1 VGEHQGETQGT
12 SLLSGEAKREQGA
25 SSVRPSVVEAL
36 DTDLDAY
43 LDRELFTRPTEFTAL
58 PGSVFASA
66 PRKQAEPAPVPEGPA
81 RTPSVLELAEEEAE
95 WLRQLP
101 PPSVKADV
109 APIEPLPGE
118 ARFVSVPIPSLEQPP
133 AYSWSAP
140 VVAPPQ
146 VVAPDRSRRMAWVV
160 TGALLGVAVVG
171 ALGVGMLWTGLRIG
185 EAKASR
191 VASVPVAAAPAPI
204 AVVEAPVAP
213 PQPVVAAPPVSP
225 VIASTVEAA
234 PVQESPA
241 PAPAEQKPVVEAVV
255 AAPEA
260 PATEPLVKAEPPQ
273 AAPPAR
279 VDAAPKQGRAVR
291 PVRVASASAEPA
303 EVLPVSATVS
313 KQPAADS
320 KEEETEEAEPA
331 KDGYAEFDEEY
342 ARELG
347 FTDKPAQARP
357 DPKASRNVYIPP
369 APGEDIRERLTSAD
383 IMRVVVSHKAAIA
396 GCIQE
401 HRARTQPG
409 AKGQFVARWSVLPDG
424 STASPTVET
433 AAFRGTPLAQ
443 CIEGLVQGWKFPRHR
458 VAQQEPI
465 RFPFT
470 F

>member
-1 VGEHQGETQGT
+1 MGEYQGDTQGT
-12 SLLSGEAKREQGA
+12 SLLSGEAKREFGA
-25 SSVRPSVVEAL
+25 SGVRPSVVEAL

-43 LDRELFTRPTEFTAL
+43 LDRELFTRPTDFTSL
-58 PGSVFASA
+58 PGSVFAPA
-66 PRKQAEPAPVPEGPA
+66 PEKKPEPAPEVPA
-81 RTPSVLELAEEEAE
+81 RTPSVLELAEEETE
-95 WLRQLP
+95 WLRRLP
-101 PPSVKADV
+101 PPSVTADA

-118 ARFVSVPIPSLEQPP
+118 ARFVSTPIPSLEQPP

-140 VVAPPQ
+140 VVAPARA
-146 VVAPDRSRRMAWVV
+146 VAPDRSRRMAWVV

-204 AVVEAPVAP
+204 AVVEAPVVSP
-213 PQPVVAAPPVSP
+213 RPVVAAPPVSP
-225 VIASTVEAA
+225 GVERTVEAA
-234 PVQESPA
+234 PVQESTA
-241 PAPAEQKPVVEAVV
+241 PAPVEQKPVAQPVVEV
-255 AAPEA
+255 PEA
-260 PATEPLVKAEPPQ
+260 PASEPLIKAEPPK
-273 AAPPAR
+273 APPPAR
-279 VDAAPKQGRAVR
+279 VDAAPKQDRAVR
-291 PVRVASASAEPA
+291 PVRVARASAEPA

-313 KQPAADS
+313 KQPATES
-320 KEEETEEAEPA
+320 KKEVAEPA
-331 KDGYAEFDEEY
+331 TADGYAEFDEEY

-347 FTDKPAQARP
+347 FTDKPAQVRP

-409 AKGQFVARWSVLPDG
+409 VKGQFVARWSVLPDG